1 MKFKG
6 AVMMIVTMFLTML
19 LAASPRIASACAM
32 CGLSPGDHAGH
43 AFNTSVLFMLASPYV
58 SFAAIGGITYLV
70 YRRSTRAD
78 RDTNPTT
85 IVKR

>member
-1 MKFKG
+1 MMKFKG
-6 AVMMIVTMFLTML
+6 AVSMIAAMIV
-19 LAASPRIASACAM
+19 AASPRIASACAM

-58 SFAAIGGITYLV
+58 SFAAIGGITWYV

-78 RDTNPTT
+78 RDSNPPT
-85 IVKR
+85 ILKR

>member
-1 MKFKG
+1 MMKLKA
-6 AVMMIVTMFLTML
+6 AVMMIAGML
-19 LAASPRIASACAM
+19 VAASPRIASACAM

-70 YRRSTRAD
+70 YRRATRAD
-78 RDTNPTT
+78 RDSNPPT
-85 IVKR
+85 IAKR

>member
-1 MKFKG
+1 MKDSKIKAAAMTIIG
-6 AVMMIVTMFLTML
+6 MIA
-19 LAASPRIASACAM
+19 AASPRIANACAM

-58 SFAAIGGITYLV
+58 SFAAIGGIAYLA
-70 YRRSTRAD
+70 YRRSIRK
-78 RDTNPTT
+78 DTDSNPPT

>member
-1 MKFKG
+1 MMKFKG
-6 AVMMIVTMFLTML
+6 AVAIIGGML
-19 LAASPRIASACAM
+19 VAASPRIASACAM

-78 RDTNPTT
+78 RDANPPT